1 MTRLVTAAVG
11 AFAFALSVN
20 LAIADDGGK
29 LIGAWRLLKFD
40 FEFQDGSPKRAVFG
54 AKPIGIIIFSPQGRM
69 AAVLEAEGRK
79 APENDTDAAAL
90 LRTLIAY
97 SGTYKLEQDKWTT
110 TVDVAWTPAWH
121 GTQQVRYYKL
131 DGDRLFITSMWQ
143 PNQNLPGKPVTRGV
157 LEWERVK

>member
-1 MTRLVTAAVG
+1 MKSAVVALALAVAAPVAAQDASPLVG
-11 AFAFALSVN
+11 AW
-20 LAIADDGGK
+20 K
-29 LIGAWRLLKFD
+29 LLKFD
-40 FEFQDGSPKRAVFG
+40 YEFQDGSPRRAVFG
-54 AKPIGIIIFSPQGRM
+54 AKALGFIIFSPQGRM
-69 AAVLEAEGRK
+69 VAVLEAEGRK
-79 APENDTDAAAL
+79 APQDDTGAAAL

-110 TVDVAWTPAWH
+110 TVDVAWNPAWH